1 MKIKPLF
8 DRIVIKQ
15 FEAKEKTENG
25 LYLPSSTQEK
35 PQMGKV
41 VCIGE
46 GGKIDG
52 NDVVFYV
59 KEGDTIFYS
68 KFAGMEYTFGKETYT
83 IIRQGDILAVLE
95 DENE

>member
-25 LYLPSSTQEK
+25 LFLPSLSQEK

-41 VCIGE
+41 VFVGQ
-46 GGKIDG
+46 GGKLDG
-52 NDVVFYV
+52 NDIVFYV
-59 KEGDTIFYS
+59 KEGDIIFYS
-68 KFAGMEYTFGKETYT
+68 KFAGMEYSFENEKYT
-83 IIRQGDILAVLE
+83 IIRQSDILAILE
-95 DENE
+95 EEK